1 MRKLLMT
8 LCVVLTALL
17 SQAQVTTS
25 PNPLQEDSQNVE
37 IYFHADQ
44 GNKGMINLPAGTGV
58 YAHTGVNV
66 VDAAGKTTNWKYAP
80 TWGDNAEKYRLTYV
94 SPNLW
99 KLSIGNIR
107 TYYGVGAGETIK
119 QLCFVFR
126 TADCKKEGK
135 GTGNTDIFVDVLD
148 SGFQLSLSNGLTS
161 SVAAVNSSIIFTAAT
176 TQTAS
181 ITLTINGTQV
191 ASQQNV
197 TEVKA
202 PYTLAAAGE
211 YKVECKAVAGD
222 VTLTESMT
230 VLAVAPATADADK
243 TIPPLGL
250 TKNVDGSYT
259 FCMAA
264 PQKQSC
270 VVIGSWNDYQAS
282 AAGVCRYVDCIIDG
296 QPFRYFKTTI
306 PAGVIKGAFA
316 YYYCIDLTYNVG
328 DPYARLVLDPY
339 NDKYISA
346 SVYPG
351 LPEYPQGKVPN
362 NTFLAYHSD
371 TMLDYDW
378 QCKDFKAP
386 DKENLVIYE
395 LLFRDF
401 TGTEGKADGNGTV
414 NKAYD
419 KLGYL
424 KDLGINTIELLPI
437 NEFNGNI
444 SWGYNPNFYMAVDKA
459 YGTPADYKRFIDRCH
474 ELGIA
479 VILDVV
485 FNQADGCHPWY
496 QLYEPGKNPFFNL
509 NAPHAYSV
517 LNDWNQGYP
526 LVGEQWRDMLQFW
539 LREYKVDG
547 FRFDLVKGL
556 GDNDSYSNSGDAAT
570 NAFNQSRIDRMKQLH
585 GYVREV
591 NPDAYFINENLAG
604 AQEENEMA
612 RDGELNWMNLN
623 NAGCQFAMGYQ
634 TDSNLNSMNAK
645 DAGRT
650 PGSTVA
656 YLESHDEERLAYK
669 QNQWGVAGVK
679 GNHAVSMQ
687 RLGSAAAQMI
697 LMPGSHMIW
706 QFSEMGN
713 AQTTKSSGGNNTDP
727 KTVNW
732 NLLKD
737 ADNNGLM
744 ENYRQ
749 LIKIRLAPEN
759 RELFSTAIQPFGNS
773 LGGWAQG
780 RTIKTTTADRE
791 LYCVINPNVTG
802 SITVPVS
809 FQRTGNDD
817 YWIVSKS
824 YGTEPAFN
832 VTSGVVVVPA
842 NSYVVVTTRNISG
855 VKDAIED
862 NAADWSVSTGQGV
875 VRVNGLTAPAYIY
888 SMSGSQAGVL
898 KVDGE
903 LNVPQGI
910 YVVRSAGKSVKVMV
924 K

>member
-1 MRKLLMT
+1 MT
-8 LCVVLTALL
+8 LCAVVMTALL

-25 PNPLQEDSQNVE
+25 PNPLQEDSQNVV
-37 IYFHADQ
+37 IFFHADQ
-44 GNKGMINLPAGTGV
+44 GNKGLANLPASTAV

-66 VDAAGKTTNWKYAP
+66 VDASGTETAWKYAP
-80 TWGDNAEKYRLTYV
+80 KWLDNAEKYRLEYV
-94 SPNLW
+94 EPNVW
-99 KLSIGNIR
+99 KLTIGDIR
-107 TYYGVGAGETIK
+107 TYYGVAAGETVK
-119 QLCFVFR
+119 RLCFVFR
-126 TADCKKEGK
+126 TADGEKEGK
-135 GTGNTDIFVDVLD
+135 GTGGADIFVDVLD
-148 SGFQLSLSNGLTS
+148 SGFQLSLSNGLTAP
-161 SVAAVNSSIIFTAAT
+161 VAAVNSSITFTAAT
-176 TQTAS
+176 TQAAT
-181 ITLTINGTQV
+181 ITLTVNGKQE
-191 ASQQNV
+191 ASKQNV
-197 TEVKA
+197 TELKV
-202 PYTLAAAGE
+202 PYTFAAAGE
-211 YKVECKAVAGD
+211 YKVECKAVAEGN
-222 VTLTESMT
+222 TQTQTMT
-230 VLAVAPATADADK
+230 VLAVSSATAATDK
-243 TIPPLGL
+243 TIPPSGL
-250 TKNVDGSYT
+250 TKNADGSYT
-259 FCMAA
+259 FCLAA

-282 AAGVCRYVDCIIDG
+282 SAGVCEYVDRMIDG

-306 PAGVIKGAFA
+306 PAGVIKGAFS
-316 YYYCIDLTYNVG
+316 YYYCVDLTYNVG

-378 QCKDFKAP
+378 QYKSFTAP

-395 LLFRDF
+395 MLLRDF
-401 TGTEGKADGNGTV
+401 TGTEGKAEGNGTV

-419 KLGYL
+419 RLGYL
-424 KDLGINTIELLPI
+424 KDLGINAIELLPI

-444 SWGYNPNFYMAVDKA
+444 SWGYNPNFYMAPDKA

-556 GDNDSYSNSGDAAT
+556 GNNDSYANSGDAAT
-570 NAFNQSRIDRMKQLH
+570 NAFNQSRIDRMKRLH

-612 RDGELNWMNLN
+612 KDGELNWMNLN

-669 QNQWGVAGVK
+669 QNQWGAAGVK

-687 RLGSAAAQMI
+687 RLGAAAAQMI

-713 AQTTKSSGGNNTDP
+713 AQTTKSSNGGNNTDP
-727 KTVNW
+727 KTVSW
-732 NLLKD
+732 NLLGD
-737 ADNNGLM
+737 PDNNGLM
-744 ENYRQ
+744 QSYRQ

-759 RELFSTAIQPFGNS
+759 KELFSTTIQPFGNS
-773 LGGWAQG
+773 LSGWAQG
-780 RTIKTTTADRE
+780 RTIKTTAADRE

-802 SITVPVS
+802 AITVPVS

-817 YWIVSKS
+817 YWVASKS
-824 YGTEPAFN
+824 YGTEPAFDVAAGT
-832 VTSGVVVVPA
+832 VTVPA

-855 VKDAIED
+855 VKDITMAD
-862 NAADWSVSTGQGV
+862 AAPWTVSVADGSL
-875 VRVNGLTAPAYIY
+875 RVAGLTAPAYIY
-888 SMSGSQAGVL
+888 SMSGSQAGML
-898 KVDGE
+898 KGDGRVN
-903 LNVPQGI
+903 LPQGI

>member
-1 MRKLLMT
+1 MA
-8 LCVVLTALL
+8 LCVVFTAMLL
-17 SQAQVTTS
+17 QAQVTTI

-44 GNKGMINLPAGTGV
+44 GNKGMINLPADAKV

-66 VDAAGKTTNWKYAP
+66 ADAGGKITKWKYAP
-80 TWGDNAEKYRLTYV
+80 TWGDNAEKYRMTYV
-94 SPNLW
+94 EPNVW
-99 KLSIGNIR
+99 KLNVGNIR
-107 TYYGVGAGETIK
+107 TYYGVDAAETIK

-135 GTGNTDIFVDVLD
+135 GTGNSDIFVDVLD
-148 SGFQLSLSNGLTS
+148 GGFQLILSNGLTS
-161 SVAAVNSSIIFTAAT
+161 PVSAVNSSVTFAAAT
-176 TQTAS
+176 TRAAT
-181 ITLTINGTQV
+181 ITLTINGKQA

-197 TEVKA
+197 TELKV
-202 PYTLAAAGE
+202 PYTFATAGE
-211 YKVECKAVAGD
+211 YKVECKAVAGGA
-222 VTLTESMT
+222 TLTQTMT
-230 VLAVAPATADADK
+230 VLAVGPAVADTDK

-250 TKNVDGSYT
+250 TKNADGSYT

-282 AAGVCRYVDCIIDG
+282 SAGVCRYVDRMIDG

-306 PAGVIKGAFA
+306 PAGVIKGAFS
-316 YYYCIDLTYNVG
+316 YYYCIDMTYNVG

-346 SVYPG
+346 SVYPDM
-351 LPEYPQGKVPN
+351 PEYPQDKVPN
-362 NTFLAYHSD
+362 NTFLAYYSD
-371 TMLDYDW
+371 TLLDYDW
-378 QCKDFKAP
+378 KCRDFKAP

-395 LLFRDF
+395 MLFRDF

-414 NKAYD
+414 NKAYE
-419 KLGYL
+419 KLDYL
-424 KDLGINTIELLPI
+424 KALGINAVELLPI

-556 GDNDSYSNSGDAAT
+556 GDNDSYSNSGSAAT
-570 NAFNQSRIDRMKQLH
+570 DAFNQSRIDRMKLLH
-585 GYVREV
+585 GYIREV

-604 AQEENEMA
+604 AEEENEMA
-612 RDGELNWMNLN
+612 KDGELNWMNLN
-623 NAGCQFAMGYQ
+623 NAGCQYAMGQ
-634 TDSNLNSMNAK
+634 QSGSNLNSMNAK

-650 PGSTVA
+650 PGTTVA

-737 ADNNGLM
+737 PDNNGLM
-744 ENYRQ
+744 ETYKQ
-749 LIKIRLAPEN
+749 LIHLRLNPEN
-759 RELFSTAIQPFGNS
+759 KDLFSTAIQPFGNS

-780 RTIKTTTADRE
+780 RTIKTQTADRE

-802 SITVPVS
+802 SITVPVTFRHNS
-809 FQRTGNDD
+809 NDN
-817 YWIVSKS
+817 YWIVIKS
-824 YGTEPAFN
+824 HGSEPAFN
-832 VTSGVVVVPA
+832 ATSGVIVVPA
-842 NSYVVVTTRNISG
+842 NSFAVVTTRNISG
-855 VKDAIED
+855 VNDID
-862 NAADWSVSTGQGV
+862 AADADSWTVSVANGSIKV
-875 VRVNGLTAPAYIY
+875 SGLTAPAYIY
-888 SMSGSQAGVL
+888 SISGAQAGVI
-898 KVDGE
+898 KCDGE
-903 LNVPQGI
+903 LNVSQGI
-910 YVVRSAGKSVKVMV
+910 YVVRSGGKSVKVMV